1 MQKMPKKRIRIHKAR
16 PKVGLALSGGVVRG
30 ISHIG
35 VLKVLEREK
44 IPIDLIAG
52 TSIGAIIGGLYA
64 SGVKASE
71 MERLVRTTELRKLID
86 FTVPKTGFIAGKRIE
101 SYIRNIIKNKNFEAL
116 PIPLSIIAT
125 ELNRGEKVIFNQGSL
140 TKAIMASISMPGI
153 FEPVIDHNS
162 ILVDGGLVDPIP
174 VDLVKEMGADIV
186 IAIDLTIDIKQTNLS
201 EIKKEESAFT
211 EYFER
216 ELVSTELGYLKS
228 FLRKKKIKL
237 PSFLRKFL
245 KPKKMLELLFGIG
258 LPEIVKYRVRSMDIL
273 GNQLA
278 KEKLKYPYVDI
289 IIRPEFEGV
298 KWTEFDKTNEIVR
311 AGEIAAEAAIPKIK
325 KLIYKKW

>member
-52 TSIGAIIGGLYA
+52 TSIGAIIGWLYA

-140 TKAIMASISMPGI
+140 TKAIMASIS
-153 FEPVIDHNS
+153 
-162 ILVDGGLVDPIP
+162 
-174 VDLVKEMGADIV
+174 
-186 IAIDLTIDIKQTNLS
+186 
-201 EIKKEESAFT
+201 
-211 EYFER
+211 
-216 ELVSTELGYLKS
+216 
-228 FLRKKKIKL
+228 
-237 PSFLRKFL
+237 
-245 KPKKMLELLFGIG
+245 
-258 LPEIVKYRVRSMDIL
+258 
-273 GNQLA
+273 
-278 KEKLKYPYVDI
+278 
-289 IIRPEFEGV
+289 
-298 KWTEFDKTNEIVR
+298 
-311 AGEIAAEAAIPKIK
+311 
-325 KLIYKKW
+325 